1 MIVDFHRHL
10 WSVLERY
17 PAVRQLAS
25 TRHMDT
31 TAAQEERPDIVAR
44 AAAIEREMTAAGID
58 LTVVFLGDYGL
69 RLGEGPMPVDVENRL
84 TAELAQRQPDRFVAL
99 LGVDPRR
106 PGALELFRRGL
117 DEWGMRG
124 LKLHPGTGFSPDDPL
139 CGPFYR
145 LAGER
150 GVPVVVHTG
159 PMASPLLSATA
170 RPVHLDRVAADFPET
185 TIVMQHAGQQCWWE
199 EAVNVAFWKP
209 NLVLELSMWQWNYQ
223 LDAHAFVRAL
233 AIMKERVGVDRI
245 LFASDY
251 PGLAAAMPLPAWVQV
266 FRDLPQLAAEHGY
279 AFDSDDVDA
288 ILGGNALRI
297 LGGAG
302 GRA

>member
-10 WSVLERY
+10 WSILERY
-17 PAVRQLAS
+17 PSARRLAS
-25 TRHMDT
+25 ARHMDT
-31 TAAQEERPDIVAR
+31 VAVQEERPDVLAR
-44 AAAIEREMTAAGID
+44 GDAILAEMTAAHID

-69 RLGEGPMPVDVENRL
+69 RLGEGPLPVDVENQL
-84 TAELAQRQPDRFVAL
+84 TADLARRHPDRLVAF

-124 LKLHPGTGFSPDDPL
+124 LKLHPGTGFRPDDPL
-139 CGPFYR
+139 CDPFYR

-150 GVPVVVHTG
+150 GIPVVVHTG
-159 PMASPLLSATA
+159 PMASPLLSHTA

-199 EAVNVAFWKP
+199 EAVNIAFWKP
-209 NLVLELSMWQWNYQ
+209 NLVLELSMWQWTYQ
-223 LDAHAFVRAL
+223 LDPREFVRAL
-233 AIMKERVGVDRI
+233 AIMKERVGIERI

-251 PGLAAAMPLPAWVQV
+251 PGLSAAMGLRAWVEV
-266 FRDLPQLAAEHGY
+266 FRGLPELAAEHGY
-279 AFDSDDVDA
+279 TFDEADVDA
-288 ILGGNALRI
+288 ILGDNAVRI
-297 LGGAG
+297 LGAG
-302 GRA
+302 GRRA